1 MISSGFALIQI
12 FGTDRLDGETVV
24 ILRGCFPLKVDVS
37 THKLYF
43 VASPSFSSLFARG
56 LSNLF
61 VELWLKISN
70 CQICNIMRYL
80 DYHKYQQNYSSFLFT
95 NYIYL
100 MKILAC
106 IKQQNHVFLFFF
118 RIKFYDLEQVKY
130 SFRFNRKKKH
140 AVCTSSTI

>member
-1 MISSGFALIQI
+1 M
-12 FGTDRLDGETVV
+12 
-24 ILRGCFPLKVDVS
+24 DVS

-43 VASPSFSSLFARG
+43 VASSSFSSLFARG

-130 SFRFNRKKKH
+130 SFKSIVRK
-140 AVCTSSTI
+140 STLYIINNLRECPNFSKFLDALASLAFKLSVIE